1 MIDCANCRY
10 CTSFSADSEAYKVKC
25 TLFGEQKVS
34 MDFKDTFNCKEF
46 SEKEPIK
53 EPEKE
58 NVMIVLKSGRD
69 YFFYDEGVDS
79 LKVLS
84 ERMDQALKKRE
95 FIQFGNFIANPME
108 IAAFAY
114 VGE

>member
-34 MDFKDTFNCKEF
+34 MDFKDTFNCKEL

-69 YFFYDEGVDS
+69 FCFYDKE
-79 LKVLS
+79 
-84 ERMDQALKKRE
+84 MDCIKTLNDRI
-95 FIQFGNFIANPME
+95 FRNSNVRFGNFVVKFDE

-114 VGE
+114 LGE

>member
-1 MIDCANCRY
+1 MIDCVNCRY
-10 CTSFSADSEAYKVKC
+10 CTSFSTDSEAYKVKC

-58 NVMIVLKSGRD
+58 NIMIVLKSGRD
-69 YFFYDEGVDS
+69 YFLLDEKIDS
-79 LKVLS
+79 IKTLS
-84 ERMDQALKKRE
+84 ERMRTSY
-95 FIQFGNFIANPME
+95 IRFGNFVVKSDE